1 MKKYKSAI
9 KKLGLFWIAAT
20 LLFSGCSKSLEEN
33 PSSFVG
39 PVNYYNNPDQVLSG
53 IAASLSI
60 LWSSWVGW
68 SYGWQPFRND
78 DQFAGGDLVI
88 TPDFATEQWN
98 FTYKSIMNLNAA
110 IGAMKAGKLKGTPDD
125 QVNQLMGQ
133 AKFVR
138 AFNYFMLVRMFGGV
152 PLITEE
158 TEDPAKAATIT
169 RSSIESVY
177 DLIISDYTAAIAS
190 LPASWPTA
198 QQGRPTRDAAKGL
211 LAKVYLTMATYP
223 LNETQY
229 YRKAADLAKEV
240 MDAGVYSLVKDVDKV
255 FGYDTKY
262 GPEMMWSFNSNT
274 LRQTTSPQIWS
285 TINGWGDFQ
294 VDPRFVLG
302 DSAANYPAYPDQP
315 RRNAYIQLYPRN
327 TTDTAGK
334 YFTQLGQA
342 PGEGKFM
349 YDPQANWD
357 AVVSTINMPII
368 RYADVLLIF
377 AEAENMASGGPT
389 QAAVDA
395 INKVIDRANGYV
407 VNANDPLATLAMS
420 KDEFDAKVIQE
431 RSWELCF
438 EVGDRWFDIVRKRI
452 LEQVTRSQY
461 LRNYNPEDYLFPI
474 PSNDV
479 RLNPLLDQNPGY
491 K

>member
-1 MKKYKSAI
+1 MKKYKSIA
-9 KKLGLFWIAAT
+9 KRSGLLLITAT

-39 PVNYYNNPDQVLSG
+39 PVNYYNTSDQVLSA
-53 IAASLSI
+53 ITASLSI
-60 LWSSWVGW
+60 LWSSWTGW
-68 SYGWQPFRND
+68 SYGWQVFIND
-78 DQFAGGDLVI
+78 DQFAGGDLSI
-88 TPDFATEQWN
+88 PADFATTQWN
-98 FTYKSIMNLNAA
+98 WTYKSIMNLNAA
-110 IGAMKAGKLKGTPDD
+110 IGAMESGKLKGVSTD

-152 PLITEE
+152 PLITEK
-158 TEDPAKAATIT
+158 TGDPATAEIA
-169 RSSIESVY
+169 RASIDSVY

-190 LPASWPTA
+190 LPPSWPTA
-198 QQGRPTRDAAKGL
+198 EQGRPTRDAAKGL

-223 LNETQY
+223 LNESQY
-229 YRKAADLAKEV
+229 YRKAADMAKEV
-240 MDAGVYSLVKDVDKV
+240 MDAGVYSLVTNVADV
-255 FGYDTKY
+255 FGYNTKY
-262 GPEMMWSFNSNT
+262 GPEMMWSFNSNN

-285 TINGWGDFQ
+285 SMDGWGDFQ

-302 DSAANYPAYPDQP
+302 DSIYPAYPDQP

-327 TTDTAGK
+327 VTDTAGK
-334 YFTQLGQA
+334 YFSELGEA

-349 YDPQANWD
+349 YDPQANWN

-377 AEAENMASGGPT
+377 AEAENMASEGPT

-395 INKVIDRANGYV
+395 INQVIDRANGNV
-407 VNANDPLATLAMS
+407 VNAQDPRATLTMS
-420 KDEFDAKVIQE
+420 KDDFDAKVIQE

-438 EVGDRWFDIVRKRI
+438 EVGDRWFDIVRKHL
-452 LEQVTRSQY
+452 LEQVTRPQY
-461 LRNYNPEDYLFPI
+461 LRNYTSDDYLFPL
-474 PSNDV
+474 PLNDI
-479 RLNPLLDQNPGY
+479 RLNPLLTQNHGY
-491 K
+491 D